1 MAASRTGAGPQAA
14 AERASDTDPGAPH
27 RDPARPPRWRRVL
40 RGALSFAVVA
50 AIFYGLLRDTDLA
63 EVGRALADMTPLEL
77 GGLLLVTLWNT
88 VTYWLVLTS
97 ALPGLSLRQAAISST
112 TSTAVANTVP
122 GGAAFGVVTTS
133 AMYASWGVPAPAIAR
148 AVVVTGV
155 WNTFVKLG
163 MPVVALAL
171 LAVAGEAGAGLVG
184 AALAGVAVLAFA
196 VAVFALMLR
205 SEALARQVGSRLATL
220 ASRALRLL
228 RRREVGD
235 WGEAAVR
242 FRRDTIGLLH
252 EKWVPLTLATLV
264 SHISLYVVLLVAL
277 RDVGVSEQEVSWAE
291 VLGAFAFVRLLTA
304 LPITP
309 GGVGVVE
316 LGLTAALVV
325 AGGKQAEVVAAV
337 LVVRGLTYLLPV
349 PFGALTYLLWRRE
362 GHPDRAGTP
371 RPARR

>member
-1 MAASRTGAGPQAA
+1 
-14 AERASDTDPGAPH
+14 
-27 RDPARPPRWRRVL
+27 
-40 RGALSFAVVA
+40 
-50 AIFYGLLRDTDLA
+50 
-63 EVGRALADMTPLEL
+63 
-77 GGLLLVTLWNT
+77 VTLWNT

-97 ALPGLSLRQAAISST
+97 ALPGLTLRQAAISST

-184 AALAGVAVLAFA
+184 AALAGVAVLAVA

-205 SEALARQVGSRLATL
+205 SEALARQVGSRLAAL
-220 ASRALRLL
+220 AGRGLRLL

-277 RDVGVSEQEVSWAE
+277 RAH
-291 VLGAFAFVRLLTA
+291 
-304 LPITP
+304 
-309 GGVGVVE
+309 
-316 LGLTAALVV
+316 
-325 AGGKQAEVVAAV
+325 
-337 LVVRGLTYLLPV
+337 RGPR
-349 PFGALTYLLWRRE
+349 GRR
-362 GHPDRAGTP
+362 GRAGRGGRRRAGVP
-371 RPARR
+371 GPDLPPARALRRPHLPAVASGGPSRSSWNSSSSSSLRRARGYRPTVVSRSSSRSLASAFRGRSNSVVTHPPRNTA